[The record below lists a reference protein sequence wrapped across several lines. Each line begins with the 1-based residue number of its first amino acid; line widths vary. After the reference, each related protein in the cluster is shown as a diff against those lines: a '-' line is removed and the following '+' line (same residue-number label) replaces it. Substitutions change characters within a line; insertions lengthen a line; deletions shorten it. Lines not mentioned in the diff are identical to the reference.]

1 MSAKMCGGLEG
12 AQRLN
17 SEKEIHPD
25 KIWNGAQGQFTTTPY
40 YQPHDL
46 GRAVREK
53 SGMYN
58 APVTR
63 PIGPFY
69 VWMERLD
76 RWGYISVGFSLL
88 SVGVGIFVHSWL
100 VFARSVNEHSFL
112 LSSITLVNNL
122 LLVVILL
129 ELFRTIVRFLE
140 TDILRVEPYLAVGI
154 IACVRRMLTAS
165 AELGDLRNVTAEFF
179 ANYLK
184 DVALDTI
191 TVTLLIIG
199 IFILRVRPTKSD
211 QQDFPLGFEK
221 KP

>member
-1 MSAKMCGGLEG
+1 MTM
-12 AQRLN
+12 
-17 SEKEIHPD
+17 
-25 KIWNGAQGQFTTTPY
+25 
-40 YQPHDL
+40 
-46 GRAVREK
+46 GRAVREE

-63 PIGPFY
+63 PIGQLY
-69 VWMERLD
+69 AWMERLD
-76 RWGYISVGFSLL
+76 RWGYITVGFSLL
-88 SVGVGIFVHSWL
+88 GISMGIFVHSWL
-100 VFARSVNEHSFL
+100 VFARSVNEPSFL

-165 AELGDLRNVTAEFF
+165 AELGDLRNVTAAFF

-191 TVTLLIIG
+191 TVTLLIVG
-199 IFILRVRPTKSD
+199 IFILRARPTKSD
-211 QQDFPLGFEK
+211 QQDFPLDLEK